1 MARAATEDIR
11 SRNYVELLHEP
22 DLSVVVF
29 RRLGWTPAQYADW
42 SDRLMRANFAFVQP
56 TVHDGETVDA
66 VRDREPAH
74 DGGGHLRH
82 PRHHGLNRLVCS
94 AA

>member
-11 SRNYVELLHEP
+11 SRSYVELLHEP

-29 RRLGWTPAQYADW
+29 RRIGWTPAQYADW

-56 TVHDGETVDA
+56 TVHDGETVTRFA
-66 VRDREPAH
+66 IVN
-74 DGGGHLRH
+74 
-82 PRHHGLNRLVCS
+82 PRTTEADIS
-94 AA
+94 AILDTMA